1 VNRASRWAGLAL
13 VAPMA
18 PLAASPAI
26 AESASVRDLA
36 AQLARAKQE
45 IAQQQALL
53 DARATQIITIEARL
67 AAIEARLAQSGNSP
81 ASAQPRTAAVDAV
94 GQRPDEPLEADA
106 LPAQGAE
113 RLTRKGR
120 LVAEWSLDYTQAN
133 RSRALFRGDSLLG
146 GVLIGSFDINESRTN
161 LVTGALGLR
170 YGLSNRLEIAGRL
183 PVVWRSDTSALTP
196 LRVSGSTATIDN
208 SVNAFALGDG
218 QLSARYQLNVPR
230 YGGAYMVA
238 NGHVEL
244 PTGRGPFSVRRD
256 ADGLPLEGATG
267 AGTWG
272 LGGGLTGILPSDPGV
287 LFASIDYLKNFAT
300 SVDTLVSSSR
310 IVRVNPGDS
319 ISFGAGMGL
328 SLNDRTSIN
337 LGYTHSWIFPAHI
350 TSLDANGARS
360 IQSTE
365 ALQQGRLQFGL
376 SYRVNRSTSVNWSV
390 EVGATRDAPDVR
402 TSLRVPMVLL
412 GGGG

>member
-81 ASAQPRTAAVDAV
+81 ASALPRTAAVDAV

-365 ALQQGRLQFGL
+365 AFSRAACNSACPTG
-376 SYRVNRSTSVNWSV
+376 SI
-390 EVGATRDAPDVR
+390 AAPA
-402 TSLRVPMVLL
+402 
-412 GGGG
+412 